1 MTKLVFT
8 LIGVIVGGIVSG
20 AFVGMSCAKTYKK
33 QIEDL
38 EADNEYL
45 RDQLH
50 SQKKKDIQEREAKA
64 WEDEVEVDAS
74 LMTQL
79 AMAKEEKRKT
89 AEMVKKHGYS
99 VDEEDEDENDY
110 DIDEDVEFDDPFDEG
125 ESIVVKKPI
134 EPKKPMFSMMSQED
148 YEQDFEYRDA
158 ENLTYYQEDH
168 VLADSFDDR
177 IGNAVEIVG
186 EEALREAEETN
197 EDFIYVLDEVEDKMY
212 EIEINHEESYYRDT
226 VRGGVV

>member
-1 MTKLVFT
+1 MNKIIFT

-20 AFVGMSCAKTYKK
+20 VFVGMNCAKTYKK

-45 RDQLH
+45 RDQLYN
-50 SQKKKDIQEREAKA
+50 KKEKDIQKREEKAREAEA
-64 WEDEVEVDAS
+64 EVDAS
-74 LMTQL
+74 LMAQL
-79 AMAKEEKRKT
+79 TIAREEKQKT
-89 AEMVKKHGYS
+89 AELVKKHGYS
-99 VDEEDEDENDY
+99 VDEEDENDY

>member
-8 LIGVIVGGIVSG
+8 LIGVIIGGIVSG
-20 AFVGMSCAKTYKK
+20 AFVGMNCAKTYKK

-50 SQKKKDIQEREAKA
+50 SQKEKDIKKREDKA

-79 AMAKEEKRKT
+79 AMAREEKRKT

-99 VDEEDEDENDY
+99 VDEEDENDY
-110 DIDEDVEFDDPFDEG
+110 DIDADVEFDDPFDEG

-158 ENLTYYQEDH
+158 ESLTYYQADH

>member
-20 AFVGMSCAKTYKK
+20 VFVGMNCAKTYKK

-50 SQKKKDIQEREAKA
+50 SQKEKDIKKREEKA
-64 WEDEVEVDAS
+64 WEDEVAVDAS

-79 AMAKEEKRKT
+79 AMAREEKRKT
-89 AEMVKKHGYS
+89 KEMVKNHGYS
-99 VDEEDEDENDY
+99 VDEDEDENDY

-158 ENLTYYQEDH
+158 ESLTYYQADH

>member
-1 MTKLVFT
+1 MMNKIIFT
-8 LIGVIVGGIVSG
+8 LIGVIVGSIASG
-20 AFVGMSCAKTYKK
+20 VFVGMSCAKTYKK

-50 SQKKKDIQEREAKA
+50 SQKEKDIQKREKKAREA
-64 WEDEVEVDAS
+64 EVEVDAA
-74 LMTQL
+74 LKMQL
-79 AMAKEEKRKT
+79 EMAREEKRKT
-89 AEMVKKHGYS
+89 EEMVKKHGYS
-99 VDEEDEDENDY
+99 AADEEEDEDY

-125 ESIVVKKPI
+125 ESVVVKKPI
-134 EPKKPMFSMMSQED
+134 EKKVPMFSMMSQED

-158 ENLTYYQEDH
+158 ENLTYYQADH

-186 EEALREAEETN
+186 EEALREAQETN

-212 EIEINHEESYYRDT
+212 EIEINHEESYYRDA

>member
-1 MTKLVFT
+1 MMNKIIFT
-8 LIGVIVGGIVSG
+8 LIGVIVGSIASG
-20 AFVGMSCAKTYKK
+20 VFVGMSCAKTYKK

-50 SQKKKDIQEREAKA
+50 SQKKKDIQEREEKA
-64 WEDEVEVDAS
+64 RKDEAEIDAS
-74 LMTQL
+74 LLAQL
-79 AMAKEEKRKT
+79 TMAREEKEKT
-89 AEMVKKHGYS
+89 AEMVKRHGYS
-99 VDEEDEDENDY
+99 VADEEEDEDY
-110 DIDEDVEFDDPFDEG
+110 DINEDVEFDDPFDEG
-125 ESIVVKKPI
+125 ESVVVKKPI
-134 EPKKPMFSMMSQED
+134 EKKLPMFSMMSQED

-158 ENLTYYQEDH
+158 ENLTYYQADH

-186 EEALREAEETN
+186 EEALREAQETN

-212 EIEINHEESYYRDT
+212 EIEINHEESYYRDAA
-226 VRGGVV
+226 RGGVV